1 MKQVGRYEIIEE
13 LGQGAMGAANGF
25 KTAWW

>member
-13 LGQGAMGAANGF
+13 LGQGAMGAASACRTG
-25 KTAWW
+25 W